1 MMLLDLS
8 IESFRLE
15 LTSMDVVADEVVDG
29 GGAETRSQTRSWCSS
44 GRGCINR
51 LNWHSIKHLTGKNRR
66 WRQRREGIEQRG
78 RGQEGRSREGE
89 VGNGGGGELDGVPTG
104 VEDGGVV
111 GDEDVDAVDVAAA
124 GGDAVGDPGR

>member
-1 MMLLDLS
+1 MLPDLS

-15 LTSMDVVADEVVDG
+15 LTSMDAVADEVVDG

-78 RGQEGRSREGE
+78 RGQGGRSREGE
-89 VGNGGGGELDGVPTG
+89 VGNGGGGELDGVPAG